1 MNNMRKILYGRTESD
16 LKKRIDQY
24 KKRNWN
30 VISEVKFFG
39 TSYEVLVEKQDER

>member
-1 MNNMRKILYGRTESD
+1 MRKILYGRTETE

-24 KKRNWN
+24 IRRDWN

-39 TSYEVLVEKQDER
+39 TSYEVLVEKQDK